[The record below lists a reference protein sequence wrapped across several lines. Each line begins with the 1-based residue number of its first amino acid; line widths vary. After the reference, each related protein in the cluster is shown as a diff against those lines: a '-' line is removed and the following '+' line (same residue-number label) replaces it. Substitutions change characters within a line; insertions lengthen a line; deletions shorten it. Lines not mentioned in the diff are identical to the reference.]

1 MNLNENRS
9 NTQKETTPSPDGGR
23 ESELYHSILH
33 EYFGF
38 DEFRGIQ
45 LQIIESIGSGRDT
58 LGLMPTGGG
67 KSITFQVPAL
77 AQEGLCLV
85 ISPLIALMKDQVTH
99 LRERGIKAMCIHA
112 GMSHDDVITALE
124 NCIFGNYKFLYV
136 SPERLSS
143 ELFLAKLRHMHV
155 CFITVDE
162 AHCISQWGYDF
173 RPSYLAIAQV
183 REVLPHAPMLALT
196 ATATPAVVKDIQ
208 QQLHFNR
215 ENVCQM
221 SFERKN
227 LAYCVRRIQLTKAQ
241 EVLAVLNE
249 IPGSA
254 IVYTRSRAASREIA
268 EWLEHQG
275 VLATFFHA
283 GLSTH
288 EKNERQAAWQKG
300 FVRVMVATNAFG
312 MGIDKA
318 DVRAVIHADVPDS
331 PEAYFQEAGRAGR
344 DGLLAH
350 AVLLF
355 DDHSVATL
363 KRRVEET
370 FPPVEYVTQV
380 YEDMCCFLQ
389 MAMGDGYGVTREF
402 ALEEFCRSF
411 RHYPVRAYNALLL
424 LMRAGYIEWTDAEDV
439 RSRILMSCQRDELYD
454 YHFAPNTERVLW
466 HLLRSCTGI
475 FSEYVFIEEDEI
487 ARAIGLTRDEV
498 CENLIE
504 LSRMHVIR
512 YIPRRAIPHITFLQR
527 RVEREEIV
535 LRKTI
540 YEDRKR
546 ELQER
551 IQTMIGYLH
560 TEECRSRFLLRYF
573 GETDAPECGVCDN
586 CQPGSLAQMLVGESP
601 APYEAVLT
609 PELFQEVRSRLLE
622 LLQQG
627 PQQIATLS
635 LDGVPTRIVAE
646 VVHRMLQEEEIC
658 CDSQLPIISLPKDA
672 TPAAN

>member
-1 MNLNENRS
+1 MNYR
-9 NTQKETTPSPDGGR
+9 Q
-23 ESELYHSILH
+23 ILH

-38 DEFRGIQ
+38 DDFRGIQ
-45 LQIIESIGSGRDT
+45 QQIIESIGSGHDT

-77 AQEGLCLV
+77 AQEGICLV
-85 ISPLIALMKDQVTH
+85 ISPLIALMKDQVAH
-99 LRERGIKAMCIHA
+99 LQERGIKAICIHT
-112 GMSHDDVITALE
+112 GMTQDEIITSLE
-124 NCIFGNYKFLYV
+124 NCIFGNFKFLYV

-143 ELFLAKLRHMHV
+143 ELFLVKLSHMHV
-155 CFITVDE
+155 SFITVDE

-183 REVLPHAPMLALT
+183 RTVLPHAPILALT

-208 QQLHFNR
+208 RQLHFQR

-227 LAYCVRRIQLTKAQ
+227 LVYSVRHISLTKEQ
-241 EVLAVLNE
+241 EVLAVLEE

-268 EWLEHQG
+268 EWLDHQG

-283 GLSTH
+283 GLTNH
-288 EKNERQAAWQKG
+288 EKTERQTAWQRG
-300 FVRVMVATNAFG
+300 DIRVMVATNAFG

-344 DGLLAH
+344 DGLTAH

-370 FPPVEYVTQV
+370 FPPEEYVAQV

-402 ALEEFCRSF
+402 NLEEFCRSF
-411 RHYPVRAYNALLL
+411 HHYPVRTYNALQI

-439 RSRILMSCQRDELYD
+439 RSRIMMRCQRDDLYD
-454 YHFAPNTERVLW
+454 YHFAPYTERVLW
-466 HLLRSCTGI
+466 HLLRTYTGI
-475 FSEYVFIEEDEI
+475 FSEYAYIDEDEMSL
-487 ARAIGLTRDEV
+487 AIGLTHDEV

-504 LSRMHVIR
+504 LSRMSIIR
-512 YIPRRAIPHITFLQR
+512 YIPRKAIPHITFMQR

-535 LRKTI
+535 LPKII

-551 IQTMIGYLH
+551 IQTMIGYLY
-560 TEECRSRFLLRYF
+560 TEECRSRYLLRYF
-573 GETDAPECGVCDN
+573 GETEVHDCGHCDN
-586 CQPGSLAQMLVGESP
+586 CQDIPFDTCVVGEAP
-601 APYEAVLT
+601 APYEAALT
-609 PELFQEVRSRLLE
+609 PELFMEVRARLLE

-627 PQQIATLS
+627 PQPIATLR

-646 VVHRMLQEEEIC
+646 VVHRMLQEEEIQ
-658 CDSQLPIISLPKDA
+658 CDAQEPVISLLDP
-672 TPAAN
+672 T

>member
-1 MNLNENRS
+1 MTDYL
-9 NTQKETTPSPDGGR
+9 
-23 ESELYHSILH
+23 SILKQ
-33 EYFGF
+33 YFGYTS
-38 DEFRGIQ
+38 FRGIQ
-45 LQIIESIGSGRDT
+45 QQIIESIGGGHDT

-77 AQEGLCLV
+77 AQEGICLV
-85 ISPLIALMKDQVTH
+85 ISPLIALMKDQVAH
-99 LRERGIKAMCIHA
+99 LRERGIKAVCIHT
-112 GMSHDDVITALE
+112 GMTRDEVIMALE
-124 NCIFGNYKFLYV
+124 NCIFGNFKFLYV

-143 ELFLAKLRHMHV
+143 ELFIAKLSHMHV
-155 CFITVDE
+155 SFITVDE

-183 REVLPHAPMLALT
+183 RKVLPHAPVLALT
-196 ATATPAVVKDIQ
+196 ATATPSVVKDIQ
-208 QQLHFNR
+208 QQLHFLR

-227 LAYCVRRIQLTKAQ
+227 LAYSVRRIDLAKEQ
-241 EVLAVLNE
+241 EVLAVLQE

-254 IVYTRSRAASREIA
+254 IVYTRSRAASRDMA
-268 EWLEHQG
+268 EWLERQG

-283 GLSTH
+283 GLTNR
-288 EKNERQAAWQKG
+288 EKSERQAAWQRG
-300 FVRVMVATNAFG
+300 DLRVMVATNAFG

-344 DGLLAH
+344 DGQLAH
-350 AVLLF
+350 AVLLY
-355 DDHSVATL
+355 DDHSAPTL

-370 FPPVEYVTQV
+370 FPPEEYVTQV
-380 YEDMCCFLQ
+380 YEDVCCFLQ

-402 ALEEFCRSF
+402 AIEEFCRSF
-411 RHYPVRAYNALLL
+411 HHYPVRAYNALQL

-439 RSRILMSCQRDELYD
+439 RSRVMMRCQRDELYE
-454 YHFAPNTERVLW
+454 YRFAPYTERVLW
-466 HLLRSCTGI
+466 HLLRTFTGI
-475 FSEYVFIEEDEI
+475 FSEYAFIDEGEM
-487 ARAIGLTRDEV
+487 AMAMGLTHDEV

-504 LSRMHVIR
+504 LSRMNVIR
-512 YIPRRAIPHITFLQR
+512 YIPRKAIPHITFMQR

-535 LRKTI
+535 LPKTI

-560 TEECRSRFLLRYF
+560 TDECRSRYLLRYF
-573 GETDAPECGVCDN
+573 GETQAPECGVCDN
-586 CQPGSLAQMLVGESP
+586 CQAVPLSQAVRSEPP
-601 APYEAVLT
+601 APYEAALT
-609 PELFQEVRSRLLE
+609 PELFQEVRRRLLE

-627 PQQIATLS
+627 PQSIAALH
-635 LDGVPTRIVAE
+635 LDGIPTRILAE
-646 VVHRMLQEEEIC
+646 VMHRMLQEEEIC
-658 CDSQLPIISLPKDA
+658 CDARDPVISLP
-672 TPAAN
+672 